1 MTKLLYYLYVEGDR
15 DLRSTVGVTCASGVI
30 YGIKILEELKKK
42 DVEIRL
48 IISKWGGFN
57 IKEEKEDSLEAV
69 RALASYY
76 YEADDLAANISSG
89 TFQSDG
95 MIIAPCSMKTLSGI
109 THGFTNNLL
118 IRAADVAIKEGR
130 KLVLLVRETPLSP
143 IHLENMLKLARL
155 GIVIMPPVPAFY
167 VKHQSVKDIIQQTVG
182 RVCDLFGLTGEDF
195 QRWQHP

>member
-1 MTKLLYYLYVEGDR
+1 MEGDR
-15 DLRSTVGVTCASGVI
+15 ELRLIIGITGASGAI

-42 DVEIRL
+42 GVETHL

-57 IKEEKEDSLEAV
+57 IEEETEYSLEAV
-69 RALASYY
+69 KALASYY
-76 YEADDLAANISSG
+76 YEADDLASNISSG
-89 TFQSDG
+89 TFQSTG

-118 IRAADVAIKEGR
+118 IRAADVAIKEGG
-130 KLVLLVRETPLSP
+130 KLVLVVRETPLSP

-167 VKHQSVKDIIQQTVG
+167 VKPQSVKDIIQQTVG
-182 RVCDLFGLTGEDF
+182 KVCDLFGLTGEDF

>member
-1 MTKLLYYLYVEGDR
+1 MEGDR
-15 DLRSTVGVTCASGVI
+15 DLRLTIGITGASGVI

-42 DVEIRL
+42 DVETHL

-57 IKEEKEDSLEAV
+57 IKEETEYSLEAV
-69 RALASYY
+69 KALASYY

-109 THGFTNNLL
+109 AHGFTNNLL

-130 KLVLLVRETPLSP
+130 KLVLLIRETPLSP

-182 RVCDLFGLTGEDF
+182 RVCDLFGLKGENF

>member
-1 MTKLLYYLYVEGDR
+1 MEGDR
-15 DLRSTVGVTCASGVI
+15 DLRLTIGITGASGVI

-42 DVEIRL
+42 DVETHL

-57 IKEEKEDSLEAV
+57 IKEETEYSLEAV
-69 RALASYY
+69 KALASYY

-95 MIIAPCSMKTLSGI
+95 MIIAPCSKKTLSGI
-109 THGFTNNLL
+109 AHGFTNNLL

-182 RVCDLFGLTGEDF
+182 RVCDLFGLKGEGF